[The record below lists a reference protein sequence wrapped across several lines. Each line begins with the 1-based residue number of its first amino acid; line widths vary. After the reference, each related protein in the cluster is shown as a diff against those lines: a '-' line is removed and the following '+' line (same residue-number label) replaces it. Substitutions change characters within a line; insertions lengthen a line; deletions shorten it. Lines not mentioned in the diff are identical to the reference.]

1 MRFFSTKAMVL
12 SLLLA
17 ASVCRP
23 ALASDQVPPD
33 STAAS
38 GWFMPTP
45 LQRVYQALADHNML
59 LAWQELQ
66 LVLQQGTE
74 QVAPDLWQ
82 PVFRQL
88 INQSDCGRRLTEYP
102 GTLSDW
108 VDQPRISLSIQ
119 DKVNLSQRVY
129 QLKLSID
136 GAGHAMEVSLTD
148 SRGNQWLSGAT
159 STPEAGYSELESREW
174 FQSVP
179 DGYYQLNIGEKH
191 YPLILTSLQETA
203 RAPAIELQQTA
214 KNTAGVFVFSPDL
227 SADRNACH
235 RLRLQWQWFDSDYQL
250 AAPAETITL
259 DAKGHGVPPR
269 DRPDNANWL
278 SAVVADSYFQGAIK
292 IENVHRLTVPVR
304 YMLTD

>member
-1 MRFFSTKAMVL
+1 MRFISTKAMVF

-17 ASVCRP
+17 ACVCRP
-23 ALASDQVPPD
+23 ALASDQVQAG
-33 STAAS
+33 STAAG

-66 LVLQQGTE
+66 VVLQQSTE
-74 QVAPDLWQ
+74 PVTPDLWQ
-82 PVFRQL
+82 PVFQQL

-102 GTLSDW
+102 GALSDW

-148 SRGNQWLSGAT
+148 SRGNQWLSGAS
-159 STPEAGYSELESREW
+159 STPVEGYSELESREW

-179 DGYYQLNIGEKH
+179 DGYYQLSVGEKH
-191 YPLILTSLQETA
+191 YPLILTSLQETE
-203 RAPAIELQQTA
+203 RASAIQLQQA
-214 KNTAGVFVFSPDL
+214 EKSTAGVFVFSPDL
-227 SADRNACH
+227 FADRNACQ
-235 RLRLQWQWFDSDYQL
+235 RQRLQWQWFDSDYQL
-250 AAPAETITL
+250 ASPAETLVL
-259 DAKGHGVPPR
+259 DAQGHGVPPR
-269 DRPDNANWL
+269 DKPDNANWL

>member
-1 MRFFSTKAMVL
+1 MRFISTKAMVF

-17 ASVCRP
+17 ACVCRS
-23 ALASDQVPPD
+23 ALASDQVQAG
-33 STAAS
+33 STAAG
-38 GWFMPTP
+38 GWFMSTP

-66 LVLQQGTE
+66 VVLQQSTE
-74 QVAPDLWQ
+74 PVTPDLWQ
-82 PVFRQL
+82 PVFQQL

-102 GTLSDW
+102 GVLSDW

-148 SRGNQWLSGAT
+148 SRGNQWLSGAS
-159 STPEAGYSELESREW
+159 STPVEGYSELESREW

-179 DGYYQLNIGEKH
+179 DGYYQLSVGEKH
-191 YPLILTSLQETA
+191 YPLILTSLQETE
-203 RAPAIELQQTA
+203 RAPAIQLQQA
-214 KNTAGVFVFSPDL
+214 EKSTAGVFVFSPDL
-227 SADRNACH
+227 SADRNACQ
-235 RLRLQWQWFDSDYQL
+235 RQRLQWQWFDSDYQL
-250 AAPAETITL
+250 ASPAETLVL
-259 DAKGHGVPPR
+259 DAQGHGVPPR
-269 DRPDNANWL
+269 DKPDNANWL

>member
-1 MRFFSTKAMVL
+1 MISAKGIVFFL
-12 SLLLA
+12 FLA
-17 ASVCRP
+17 VSVCRP
-23 ALASDQVPPD
+23 ALASDQVQTG
-33 STAAS
+33 STAAG
-38 GWFMPTP
+38 GWFMPTS

-59 LAWQELQ
+59 LAWQELRI
-66 LVLQQGTE
+66 VLQQSKAP
-74 QVAPDLWQ
+74 VAPDLWR
-82 PVFRQL
+82 PVFQQL

-102 GTLSDW
+102 GAMSDW
-108 VDQPRISLSIQ
+108 VHQPRISLSIQ

-136 GAGHAMEVSLTD
+136 GASKPVAVSLTD

-159 STPEAGYSELESREW
+159 SAPEEGYSELESREW

-179 DGYYQLNIGEKH
+179 EGYYQLNIGEKH
-191 YPLILTSLQETA
+191 YPLILASLQETA
-203 RAPAIELQQTA
+203 RAPAIELQQTE

-227 SADRNACH
+227 SADRNACQ
-235 RLRLQWQWFDSDYQL
+235 RQRLQWQWFDSDYQL
-250 AAPAETITL
+250 ATPAETIAL

-269 DRPDNANWL
+269 DRPDNVNWL

-304 YMLTD
+304 YILTD